1 MKKAKQTGRL
11 VHSAKLKNYSALS
24 ASFIAL
30 AAPVT
35 SQVVYT
41 DVNPDIN
48 VFLDEITLDLDNNG
62 TNDFKLVFVSETFAT
77 FAPEELKLRIN
88 PLGENKVAYSF
99 QTIPVT
105 YSGTPWYTYNSEIGR
120 ASCRERV

>member
-77 FAPEELKLRIN
+77 FAPEELKLRIK
-88 PLGENKVAYSF
+88 PLGESCLF
-99 QTIPVT
+99 IPNHTGYLFRNTLVHL
-105 YSGTPWYTYNSEIGR
+105 
-120 ASCRERV
+120 